1 MLIEK
6 IQTDLKSF
14 LKNHQTAEVVTLRFL
29 LADCQNVKIDKRREL
44 SDEETIE
51 IIQRQIKSHSDSIT
65 AFEKGGRPDLVA
77 KEKREAEILQNY
89 LPRQLTDEEISGLIK
104 ETLQEVGIS
113 DKKEMGKVMGAISPK
128 LKGRAD
134 KGRVARLLSKILE

>member
-65 AFEKGGRPDLVA
+65 AFEKGGRLDLVA

-128 LKGRAD
+128 LKSRAD

>member
-89 LPRQLTDEEISGLIK
+89 LPRQLTDEEINGLIK

>member
-65 AFEKGGRPDLVA
+65 AFEKGGRLDLVA

-89 LPRQLTDEEISGLIK
+89 LPRQLTDEEINGLIK

>member
-65 AFEKGGRPDLVA
+65 AFEKGGRLDLVA